1 MKLLLDIGNTRLK
14 WAHAEAGGVSVGGS
28 AAHDGSVDALLQALP
43 ALAPG
48 SIWVAQVL
56 GAAMVE
62 PLGAALAQRYRV
74 PVHFAAVRSPLA
86 GLRVAYA
93 DPARLGVDRWLA
105 MLGARA
111 RGEGAVVVACAGT
124 ALTLDVVDAGGQHR
138 GGFIAPGLHTALQAT
153 LGKTRFPTDA
163 FDEAPQAGLAKAT
176 ERAVQEGA
184 LLACLG
190 ALDRGSALAPPEAR
204 RWLCGGDAE
213 VLLPHL
219 PGWAA
224 APQLIFEGLQTL
236 ADADASSGARL

>member
-1 MKLLLDIGNTRLK
+1 MKLLLDIGNSRLK
-14 WAHAEAGGVSVGGS
+14 WAGLPAEGLQPGGS
-28 AAHDGSVDALLQALP
+28 AAHDGSVASLLTGLP
-43 ALAPG
+43 DLAPTAL
-48 SIWVAQVL
+48 WVAQVWAPSEREAL
-56 GAAMVE
+56 QGA
-62 PLGAALAQRYRV
+62 LQQRYGV
-74 PVHFAAVRSPLA
+74 PVHLVTVRSPQA

-111 RGEGAVVVACAGT
+111 RAEGPVVVACAGT
-124 ALTLDVVDAGGQHR
+124 ALTLDVVDADGQHQ
-138 GGFIAPGLHTALQAT
+138 GGFIAPGLHTALAAT
-153 LGKTRFPTDA
+153 LGKTRFPTGA
-163 FDEAPQAGLAKAT
+163 FEETPQAGLATAT

-190 ALDRGSALAPPEAR
+190 ALDRGAALAPPQAR
-204 RWLCGGDAE
+204 RWLCGGDAA

-236 ADADASSGARL
+236 ADADAPSGARL